1 MLIVQTAAE
10 LFAVLQ
16 LIWIPQ
22 LQPCLATSG
31 PAEMTIQAVLFDAGD
46 TLIRLRGQD
55 GALVRMAAEGL
66 GVSAE
71 AEAAGRL
78 WDEVLAA
85 AGTPAELAKGRDL
98 AGARHRQVW
107 TSLYAAAGAE
117 RLAEGLSEALYDLTI
132 DPTSW
137 EPCPGAEDVLRA
149 LRLADVPV
157 AVVSDTGFDLRP
169 VFEGLGLSLWV
180 DAWVLSYEFGVCKPD
195 PAVFR
200 TACSL
205 LGAAP
210 ADTLM
215 VGDNPMT
222 DGGAVAAGCRVLLV
236 PPADKQV
243 SHLRDVLSLVATPTH
258 AP

>member
-1 MLIVQTAAE
+1 MAIR
-10 LFAVLQ
+10 
-16 LIWIPQ
+16 
-22 LQPCLATSG
+22 
-31 PAEMTIQAVLFDAGD
+31 AVLFDAGD

-55 GALVRMAAEGL
+55 GTLVRMAAEGL
-66 GVSAE
+66 GVPAE
-71 AEAAGRL
+71 AEAASRV
-78 WDEVLAA
+78 WDRVLAA

-98 AGARHRQVW
+98 DVARHRQVW
-107 TSLYAAAGAE
+107 MSLYAAAGAE
-117 RLAEGLSEALYDLTI
+117 RLAEGLSGALYDLTV

-137 EPCPGAEDVLRA
+137 ELCPGAPEVLRA
-149 LRLADVPV
+149 LRLAGVPV

-169 VFEGLGLSLWV
+169 VFEGLGLSAWV

-210 ADTLM
+210 GDTLM

-222 DGGAVAAGCRVLLV
+222 DGGAVGAGCRVFLV
-236 PPADKQV
+236 PPADKQE
-243 SHLRDVLSLVATPTH
+243 SYLRDVLSLVATPDH

>member
-1 MLIVQTAAE
+1 
-10 LFAVLQ
+10 
-16 LIWIPQ
+16 
-22 LQPCLATSG
+22 
-31 PAEMTIQAVLFDAGD
+31 MTIRAVLFDAGD

-71 AEAAGRL
+71 AEAASRV
-78 WDEVLAA
+78 WDQVLAA

-98 AGARHRQVW
+98 DVARHRQVW
-107 TSLYAAAGAE
+107 MSLYAAAGAE
-117 RLAEGLSEALYDLTI
+117 RLADGLSGALYDLTV

-137 EPCPGAEDVLRA
+137 ELCPDAAEVLRA
-149 LRLADVPV
+149 LRLAGVSV

-169 VFEGLGLSLWV
+169 AFEGLGLSPWV
-180 DAWVLSYEFGVCKPD
+180 DAWVLSYEFGVGKPD

-205 LGAAP
+205 LGVAP
-210 ADTLM
+210 DDTLM

-222 DGGAVAAGCRVLLV
+222 DGGAVAAGCRVLLL
-236 PPADKQV
+236 PPADKRE
-243 SHLRDVLSLVATPTH
+243 SHLRDVLSLVATPDR

>member
-1 MLIVQTAAE
+1 MQT
-10 LFAVLQ
+10 Q
-16 LIWIPQ
+16 LGT
-22 LQPCLATSG
+22 ATSA
-31 PAEMTIQAVLFDAGD
+31 PADVAIRAVLFDAGD

-55 GALVRMAAEGL
+55 GTLVRMAAERL
-66 GVSAE
+66 GVPVE
-71 AEAAGRL
+71 TEAASL
-78 WDEVLAA
+78 VWDQVRAD
-85 AGTPAELAKGRDL
+85 AGTPEELAKGRDL
-98 AGARHRQVW
+98 AEARHRQMW

-117 RLAEGLSEALYDLTI
+117 RLADGLSAALYDLTV

-137 EPCPGAEDVLRA
+137 ELCPGAADVLQA
-149 LRLADVPV
+149 LRVAGVSV

-169 VFEGLGLSLWV
+169 VFDGLGLSAWV

-210 ADTLM
+210 GATLM

-222 DGGAVAAGCRVLLV
+222 DGGAVAAGCRVLLL
-236 PPADKQV
+236 PPADEQG
-243 SHLRDVLSLVATPTH
+243 SCLRDVLSLVGTPDD

>member
-1 MLIVQTAAE
+1 MAIR
-10 LFAVLQ
+10 
-16 LIWIPQ
+16 
-22 LQPCLATSG
+22 
-31 PAEMTIQAVLFDAGD
+31 AVLFDAGD
-46 TLIRLRGQD
+46 TLIRLRSQD
-55 GALVRMAAEGL
+55 GTLVRMAAEGL
-66 GVSAE
+66 GVPAGP
-71 AEAAGRL
+71 EAASHV
-78 WDEVLAA
+78 WDQVLAA

-98 AGARHRQVW
+98 DVARHRQVW
-107 TSLYAAAGAE
+107 MSLYAAAGAE
-117 RLAEGLSEALYDLTI
+117 RLAEGLSGALYDLTV

-137 EPCPGAEDVLRA
+137 ELCPGAADVLRA
-149 LRLADVPV
+149 LHLAGVPV

-169 VFEGLGLSLWV
+169 VFEGLGLSAWV

-210 ADTLM
+210 GDTLM

-222 DGGAVAAGCRVLLV
+222 DGGAVAAGCRVFLL
-236 PPADKQV
+236 PLADKQE
-243 SHLRDVLSLVATPTH
+243 SHLRDVLSLVATPDH

>member
-1 MLIVQTAAE
+1 
-10 LFAVLQ
+10 
-16 LIWIPQ
+16 
-22 LQPCLATSG
+22 
-31 PAEMTIQAVLFDAGD
+31 MTIRAVLFDAGD

-66 GVSAE
+66 GVPVE
-71 AEAAGRL
+71 AEAASRV
-78 WDEVLAA
+78 WEQVVAA

-98 AGARHRQVW
+98 DVARHRQVW
-107 TSLYAAAGAE
+107 MSLYSAAGAE
-117 RLAEGLSEALYDLTI
+117 RLAEGLSGALYDLTV

-137 EPCPGAEDVLRA
+137 ELCPHAAEVLRA
-149 LRLADVPV
+149 LRFADVSV
-157 AVVSDTGFDLRP
+157 GVVSDTGFDLRP
-169 VFEGLGLSLWV
+169 VFEELGLSPWV

-222 DGGAVAAGCRVLLV
+222 DGGAVAAGCRVLLL
-236 PPADKQV
+236 PPADKRE
-243 SHLRDVLSLVATPTH
+243 SHLGDVLSLVGTPDH

>member
-1 MLIVQTAAE
+1 V
-10 LFAVLQ
+10 AVR
-16 LIWIPQ
+16 
-22 LQPCLATSG
+22 S
-31 PAEMTIQAVLFDAGD
+31 VLFDAGD

-66 GVSAE
+66 GKPAE
-71 AEAAGRL
+71 AEAASRV
-78 WDEVLAA
+78 WDQVLAT
-85 AGTPAELAKGRDL
+85 AGTHEELAKGRDL
-98 AGARHRQVW
+98 ARERHREVW

-117 RLAEGLSEALYDLTI
+117 RLAEGLSGALYDLTV

-137 EPCPGAEDVLRA
+137 ELCPGAADVLQA
-149 LRLADVPV
+149 LRPAGVSV

-169 VFEGLGLSLWV
+169 VFEGLGLSAWV

-205 LGAAP
+205 LGATP

-215 VGDNPMT
+215 VGDNPLT

-236 PPADKQV
+236 PPAEKQR
-243 SHLRDVLSLVATPTH
+243 SHLRDVLVLVGIADH

>member
-1 MLIVQTAAE
+1 
-10 LFAVLQ
+10 
-16 LIWIPQ
+16 
-22 LQPCLATSG
+22 
-31 PAEMTIQAVLFDAGD
+31 MTIRAVLFDAGD

-55 GALVRMAAEGL
+55 GALVRMAAEAL
-66 GVSAE
+66 GVRAE
-71 AEAAGRL
+71 AEAASRV
-78 WDEVLAA
+78 WDQVLAI

-98 AGARHRQVW
+98 DVARHRQVW
-107 TSLYAAAGAE
+107 MSLYAAAGAE
-117 RLAEGLSEALYDLTI
+117 RLADGLSGALYDLTV

-137 EPCPGAEDVLRA
+137 EQCPDAAEVLQA
-149 LRLADVPV
+149 LRLASVSV

-169 VFEGLGLSLWV
+169 VFEGLGLAAWV
-180 DAWVLSYEFGVCKPD
+180 DVWVLSYEFGVCKPD

-222 DGGAVAAGCRVLLV
+222 DGGAVAAGCRVLLL
-236 PPADKQV
+236 PPADKRQ
-243 SHLRDVLSLVATPTH
+243 SHLRDVLSLVATPDH
-258 AP
+258 AGGQH